1 MVKIVVMVF
10 VILLHL
16 QASVYKENCVKCH
29 QSMPVKIDKFF
40 YRYLLK
46 YSSEIETKY
55 AITEYLKNPKKE
67 NSILNA
73 ALLNRFGVKKKTTL
87 SAKKLQEAID
97 EYWNIYKVFG
107 KLK

>member
-1 MVKIVVMVF
+1 MVKIVFVIF
-10 VILLHL
+10 VILLNL
-16 QASVYKENCVKCH
+16 QASVYEDNCVKCH
-29 QSMPVKIDKFF
+29 KSMPVKIDKFF

-55 AITEYLKNPKKE
+55 AISEYLKNPKKE
-67 NSILNA
+67 NSILNT

-87 SAKKLQEAID
+87 SDKKLKEAID
-97 EYWNIYKVFG
+97 EYWDIYKVFG